1 MNFQHLEY
9 FNELAET
16 QYMAQAAEKLGIS
29 QPTLSYAVKKLE
41 EELGVPLFEREGRNI
56 RLTVYG
62 KVFKEYS
69 EAGVQQIQEGR
80 RQLSE
85 MALGESGKLSI
96 GVAEIVAHKFITDV
110 IKDYRQVN
118 PEYRID
124 FNLKRAV
131 TGKLLDML
139 QSGEL
144 DLAIITTRPGE
155 KIAGFDL
162 VPMMHRK
169 LELLLPAG
177 HELAKQ
183 KSVSLKQIEQYP
195 YLAFGEEHALAGI
208 IADVFAKNDIYPQ
221 ISSVTDDVRTL
232 VDLVA
237 IGEGVALLPKSKYH
251 ESAGAIAVPVR
262 EDTSYTISLAS
273 RNLAQEPKVAQKM
286 ASFILD
292 FCQTRGLTWS

>member
-1 MNFQHLEY
+1 M
-9 FNELAET
+9 
-16 QYMAQAAEKLGIS
+16 
-29 QPTLSYAVKKLE
+29 
-41 EELGVPLFEREGRNI
+41 
-56 RLTVYG
+56 
-62 KVFKEYS
+62 
-69 EAGVQQIQEGR
+69 
-80 RQLSE
+80 
-85 MALGESGKLSI
+85 
-96 GVAEIVAHKFITDV
+96 AHKFITDV

-118 PEYRID
+118 PEYRVD

-144 DLAIITTRPGE
+144 DLAIVTIRPGE

-208 IADVFAKNDIYPQ
+208 IADFFAKNDIHPQ
-221 ISSVTDDVRTL
+221 ISSVTDDMRTL

-237 IGEGVALLPKSKYH
+237 IGEGGWLSCLSPSTTNLL
-251 ESAGAIAVPVR
+251 VPLPCR
-262 EDTSYTISLAS
+262 
-273 RNLAQEPKVAQKM
+273 
-286 ASFILD
+286 
-292 FCQTRGLTWS
+292 

>member
-1 MNFQHLEY
+1 M
-9 FNELAET
+9 
-16 QYMAQAAEKLGIS
+16 
-29 QPTLSYAVKKLE
+29 
-41 EELGVPLFEREGRNI
+41 
-56 RLTVYG
+56 
-62 KVFKEYS
+62 
-69 EAGVQQIQEGR
+69 
-80 RQLSE
+80 SE
-85 MALGESGKLSI
+85 MALSESGKLSI

-118 PEYRID
+118 PEYRVD

-131 TGKLLDML
+131 TGKLMDML

-144 DLAIITTRPGE
+144 DLAIVTTRPGE

-162 VPMMHRK
+162 VSMMHRK

-195 YLAFGEEHALAGI
+195 YLAFGKEHALAGI
-208 IADVFAKNDIYPQ
+208 IADVFAKNDIHPQ
-221 ISSVTDDVRTL
+221 ISSVTDDVRT
-232 VDLVA
+232 LVA
-237 IGEGVALLPKSKYH
+237 IGEGVALLPKSKYN
-251 ESAGAIAVPVR
+251 ESAGDIAVPVT

-286 ASFILD
+286 ASFIVD

>member
-1 MNFQHLEY
+1 M
-9 FNELAET
+9 
-16 QYMAQAAEKLGIS
+16 
-29 QPTLSYAVKKLE
+29 SYAVKKLE

-69 EAGVQQIQEGR
+69 EAG
-80 RQLSE
+80 
-85 MALGESGKLSI
+85 
-96 GVAEIVAHKFITDV
+96 
-110 IKDYRQVN
+110 
-118 PEYRID
+118 
-124 FNLKRAV
+124 
-131 TGKLLDML
+131 
-139 QSGEL
+139 EL
-144 DLAIITTRPGE
+144 DLAIVTTRPGE

-208 IADVFAKNDIYPQ
+208 IADVFAKNDIHPQ

-237 IGEGVALLPKSKYH
+237 IGEGVALLPKSKYN
-251 ESAGAIAVPVR
+251 ESAGSIAVPVT

-273 RNLAQEPKVAQKM
+273 RNLAQEPKVA
-286 ASFILD
+286 
-292 FCQTRGLTWS
+292 

>member
-62 KVFKEYS
+62 KTFKKYS

-80 RQLSE
+80 RLLTE

-96 GVAEIVAHKFITDV
+96 GVAEIVAHQFITDV
-110 IKDYRQVN
+110 IKEYRQTN
-118 PEYRID
+118 PGYRVD

-131 TGKLLDML
+131 TSRLLEML
-139 QSGEL
+139 QAGDL
-144 DLAIITTRPGE
+144 DLAIVTTRPGE

-162 VPMMHRK
+162 VPVMQRK

-177 HELAKQ
+177 HELARQ
-183 KSVSLKQIEQYP
+183 RSVSLKQIESCP
-195 YLAFGEEHALAGI
+195 YLAFGEENAMAGI
-208 IADVFAKNDIYPQ
+208 IADVFAKNGIHPQ

-251 ESAGAIAVPVR
+251 EAAGAIAVPVA

-273 RNLAQEPKVAQKM
+273 RGLGQETKVAQDM
-286 ASFILD
+286 ASFIIS
-292 FCQTRGLTWS
+292 FCQGHGLTLA

>member
-16 QYMAQAAEKLGIS
+16 QYMAQAAKKLGIS
-29 QPTLSYAVKKLE
+29 HPTLSYAVKKLE

-85 MALGESGKLSI
+85 MALGESGKL
-96 GVAEIVAHKFITDV
+96 
-110 IKDYRQVN
+110 
-118 PEYRID
+118 
-124 FNLKRAV
+124 
-131 TGKLLDML
+131 LDML

-144 DLAIITTRPGE
+144 DLAIVTTRPGE

-208 IADVFAKNDIYPQ
+208 IADVFAKNDIHPQ

-237 IGEGVALLPKSKYH
+237 IGEGMALLPKSKYN
-251 ESAGAIAVPVR
+251 ESAGAIAVPVT

-286 ASFILD
+286 ASFIVD